1 MATNAEKPPEIDEAT
16 AKKAA
21 NRFDIRRIIGGVF
34 LVYGVILTVVGIVGS
49 DDREDQGGRDQREP
63 VDRPG
68 DARGRRD
75 DGGLGA
81 DAPGGAERA
90 AIAGVVCLH
99 GLGRAPADW
108 AAVGPGL
115 EAFGPVACPSLPREP
130 APALAAAREAVAAA
144 GDGAV
149 VVGHS
154 MGAVIGAARRGRAPA
169 IGARRRARRLLLPAR
184 AQRADARGER
194 RRLRA
199 PPAAFVREARGRG
212 APGPGSRRGGVGA
225 LRSLARLGV
234 RPAGFDAL
242 ADAVRAPVLVVH
254 ARDDHHV
261 PLDFALAAAGRRPGW
276 SVRVLA
282 RGGHHPHV
290 ADPEGWLRAVAPW
303 LDAV

>member
-1 MATNAEKPPEIDEAT
+1 
-16 AKKAA
+16 
-21 NRFDIRRIIGGVF
+21 
-34 LVYGVILTVVGIVGS
+34 
-49 DDREDQGGRDQREP
+49 

-68 DARGRRD
+68 DARRRRD
-75 DGGLGA
+75 DGRLGA
-81 DAPGGAERA
+81 DAPGRAECA

-99 GLGRAPADW
+99 GLGRTPADW
-108 AAVGPGL
+108 AAVRPGL
-115 EAFGPVACPSLPREP
+115 EAFGSVACPALPREP
-130 APALAAAREAVAAA
+130 ARALAAARDAVAAA

-154 MGAVIGAARRGRAPA
+154 MGAVIALRVAAERERAVGAVVLVGCFFP
-169 IGARRRARRLLLPAR
+169 PAR
-184 AQRADARGER
+184 NGRPLAASVADYARHR
-194 RRLRA
+194 
-199 PPAAFVREARGRG
+199 AAFVREARGRT
-212 APGPGSRRGGVGA
+212 AAPGSRRGGAGA

-234 RPAGFDAL
+234 RPGAFADL

-276 SVRVLA
+276 SVRVVA

-290 ADPEGWLRAVAPW
+290 TDPEGWQRAVVPW